1 MAEHE
6 WVKQGYVVGFM
17 TDKGL
22 IVDLDNMTYR
32 KVRWL
37 ARTLCREHKLEGY
50 IIVRSS
56 PRNYH
61 LIFNRYLSWKTI
73 TTVLFS
79 LWEAVRWA
87 VFQLREGSLT
97 LRISTK
103 NGKNKPKIVFKTG
116 KTNKLIADYMDV
128 YEHFEKL

>member
-1 MAEHE
+1 MTHE

-22 IVDLDNMTYR
+22 VIDLDNMTYK
-32 KVRWL
+32 KVRYL

-61 LIFNRYLSWKTI
+61 VVFNRYLSWKTV
-73 TTVLFS
+73 TTILFS
-79 LWEAVRWA
+79 L
-87 VFQLREGSLT
+87 
-97 LRISTK
+97 
-103 NGKNKPKIVFKTG
+103 
-116 KTNKLIADYMDV
+116 
-128 YEHFEKL
+128 